1 MPPKSSCTAA
11 INRPTVLVNTL
22 ESLTLASLA
31 TQSPGTVETAIS
43 MTGAELAIAMLEAHG
58 IDTVF
63 GIPGVHTLALYYAL
77 GGSSI
82 RHILARHEQ
91 GAGFMADGYARA
103 SGRPGGA
110 LIITGPGITNVATPV
125 GEAYADSSPVFVL
138 SSNVERAYVDRMRGS
153 LHDLKDQL
161 GLMAAITQWNAR
173 AATAAEVPV
182 VVSEALRRV
191 TSGRPRPVHVEVPLD
206 VLDEVAPVTIPPS
219 VHDEGRLLPDS
230 SRLQE
235 AADLLKG
242 ATKVIVY
249 CGGGAVTANAG
260 PQVLALAERLGAP
273 IVTSIMGKG
282 SVPEDHPL
290 VVGALWEPDNAV
302 DGLLH
307 EADCLVV
314 FGSKL
319 GVQATANFQLQMPP
333 TLIRV
338 DVDEQELSLN
348 AQPTL
353 GILGDAALAAEGI
366 NSLLAGEDYQATGFG
381 VDAVV
386 TARRQARLGAFG
398 ADRLPYLDAL
408 RRAVPRDGII
418 AFDMTMMSYAACGL
432 FPVYEPRTFLF
443 PSGYGTLGFA
453 LPAAIGAKVAR
464 PEQPVVSVCGDGG
477 FQFTMEEVATAIQ
490 HRVGVPIVIF
500 NDTTYS
506 AVKDEQA
513 RSRGG
518 RFLAV
523 DLVNPD
529 FVQLAHAYGIEGV
542 RCETPEDM
550 ELAIREALGRDLPT
564 IIDVPIA
571 PWV

>member
-1 MPPKSSCTAA
+1 MASPAT
-11 INRPTVLVNTL
+11 
-22 ESLTLASLA
+22 ESLRTLDAA
-31 TQSPGTVETAIS
+31 TS
-43 MTGAELAIAMLEAHG
+43 MSGAELAIATLEAHG
-58 IDTVF
+58 VDTVF
-63 GIPGVHTLALYYAL
+63 GIPGVHTLALYDAL
-77 GGSSI
+77 GASSI

-103 SGRPGGA
+103 SGRSGVA
-110 LIITGPGITNVATPV
+110 VIITGPGITNVATPV

-161 GLMAAITQWNAR
+161 GLMAAVTQWNAR
-173 AATAAEVPV
+173 AMTAEDVPA

-191 TSGRPRPVHVEVPLD
+191 LRGRPRPVHVEVPLD
-206 VLDEVAPVTIPPS
+206 VLDERTLATVPPS
-219 VHDEGRLLPDS
+219 RRDEGRISPDPTDL
-230 SRLQE
+230 RA
-235 AADLLKG
+235 AADHLKS
-242 ATKVIVY
+242 ATKVALY

-260 PQVLALAERLGAP
+260 AHVLALAERLGAP
-273 IVTSIMGKG
+273 IITSIMGKG

-290 VVGALWEPDNAV
+290 VVGALWEPGNAV
-302 DGLLH
+302 DALLR

-319 GVQATANFQLQMPP
+319 GVQATAHFQLPMPP
-333 TLIRV
+333 TLVRV
-338 DVDEQELSLN
+338 DVDAQELTLN
-348 AQPTL
+348 AQPTV
-353 GILGDAALAAEGI
+353 GILGGAALAAEGI
-366 NSLLAGEDYQATGFG
+366 GSLLAGEDYRATGFG
-381 VDAVV
+381 ADAIAS
-386 TARRQARLGAFG
+386 ARRQARLGAFG
-398 ADRLPYLDAL
+398 ADRQPYLDAL
-408 RRAVPRDGII
+408 RRAVPRDGIL

-464 PEQPVVSVCGDGG
+464 PEQTVVCVCGDGG
-477 FQFTMEEVATAIQ
+477 FQFTMEELATAIQ

-500 NDTTYS
+500 NDSTYS

-518 RFLAV
+518 RFLGV

-529 FVQLAHAYGIEGV
+529 YVQLAQAYGIEGV
-542 RCETPEDM
+542 RCETPEAM
-550 ELAIREALGRDLPT
+550 EGAIAEALGHDLPT